1 MNSQN
6 PFHPTKI
13 LALAGALFLALSS
26 AWAQTKVACVGDS
39 ISAGYALKD
48 PDTESYP
55 AQLQALLG
63 DAYSVGNFGLSGATL
78 QKKSDYSYWETEQQK
93 GSLEFSPDIVVIMLG
108 TNDTKPWNWNA
119 DKFATDYRELIS
131 TYQNLDTQPKIYLCL
146 PPPVYMPHPFGDAF
160 APDFVQENLI
170 PAVRAIA
177 VETGLELIDNNT
189 PLRDRPKLFNDGV
202 HPSVDGAGV
211 IAINVAASLNP
222 VESIAIW
229 DGEIPGS
236 IEKPEYQQTVD
247 PNDGWVKMR
256 FVTKPSLDV
265 YPAPDDKANGTAVI
279 ICPGGGYWG
288 LAIEHEGA
296 DVAKWLNS
304 LGVTAFV
311 LKYRLPDDAIME
323 DKSIGPMQDGQK
335 AIRLVRRRADE
346 WGIDPDRIG
355 IMGFSAGGHLAATL
369 STRYDETVYP
379 PIDATSARPDFSLL
393 VYPVISMQ
401 SGITHEG
408 SRWNLLGEQQTPER
422 LTLYSNE
429 LQVDADTPP
438 AFLVH
443 SMDDGTV
450 PAQNSIAYAQALAAV
465 KTPSELHL
473 YQSGGHGY
481 GLGRSNDNT
490 ESTWPAACRKWLEVR
505 GLLQRN

>member
-1 MNSQN
+1 MNPPK
-6 PFHPTKI
+6 PFSPSKVLV
-13 LALAGALFLALSS
+13 LAAALFLALSS

-39 ISAGYALKD
+39 ITAGYALKH
-48 PDTESYP
+48 PDKESYP

-63 DAYSVGNFGLSGATL
+63 EAYEVGNFGLSGATL
-78 QKKSDYSYWETEQQK
+78 QKKSDYSYWESAQQK

-119 DKFATDYRELIS
+119 EKFATDYHELIS
-131 TYQNLDTQPKIYLCL
+131 TYQHLDTHPKIYLCL

-170 PAVRAIA
+170 PAVRAMA
-177 VETGLELIDNNT
+177 KQTGLELIDNNR
-189 PLRDRPKLFNDGV
+189 PLLAHPEQFNDGV
-202 HPSVDGAGV
+202 HPSIEGAAV
-211 IAINVAASLNP
+211 IAKNVEASLNP
-222 VESIAIW
+222 VESIVLW
-229 DGEIPGS
+229 DGKIPGS
-236 IEKPEYQQTVD
+236 IDKPEYQQTVD

-256 FVTKPSLDV
+256 FVTQPTLDV
-265 YPAPDDKANGTAVI
+265 YPAPEDNANGAAVV
-279 ICPGGGYWG
+279 ICPGGAYWG

-296 DVAKWLNS
+296 SVAKWLNS

-335 AIRLVRRRADE
+335 AIRLVRRRARE

-369 STRYDETVYP
+369 STRYDETAYQ

-393 VYPVISMQ
+393 IYPVISMQ

-408 SRWNLLGEQQTPER
+408 SRWNLLGDDQSPER
-422 LTLYSNE
+422 LALYSNE

-443 SMDDGTV
+443 SMDDDTV
-450 PAQNSIAYAQALAAV
+450 PPQNSIAYAQALAAV
-465 KTPSELHL
+465 KIPSELHL

-481 GLGRSNDNT
+481 GLGRSNDTT
-490 ESTWPAACRKWLEVR
+490 ESTWPVACRKWLEAR
-505 GLLQRN
+505 GLLNRK